1 MTRRMSWFVLLGAV
15 ALFGVACGSNS
26 GGTKTAAG
34 GGTTFAI
41 TTPSNGAKVKEPF
54 TVQVNSSAKL
64 GPTSSGNDHYHL
76 YFDGSQANYAVC
88 TSAICQ
94 VTGLSP
100 GKHVIEASLRNADHS
115 DAGPKDTIT
124 ITVAGSGGNG
134 GGGNGGG
141 GNGGGGNG
149 GGGGGYGGGG
159 Y

>member
-1 MTRRMSWFVLLGAV
+1 MRSRLSWFTLIGAV
-15 ALFGVACGSNS
+15 ALLGVACGSNS
-26 GGTKTAAG
+26 KGGTTTAAG
-34 GGTTFAI
+34 AGSTFSI
-41 TTPSNGAKVKEPF
+41 TSPSKGATVKEPF
-54 TVQVNSSAKL
+54 SVQVSTSAKL

-88 TSAICQ
+88 TSTTCQ

-124 ITVAGSGGNG
+124 VTVGGN

-141 GNGGGGNG
+141 GGGN

>member
-1 MTRRMSWFVLLGAV
+1 MRSRASWFIAVGAV
-15 ALFGVACGSNS
+15 ALLGVACGSNS
-26 GGTKTAAG
+26 KGGTTTAAAG
-34 GGTTFAI
+34 GTSFSI
-41 TTPSNGAKVKEPF
+41 TSPSNGATVKEPF
-54 TVQVNSSAKL
+54 TVQVSTSAKL
-64 GPTSSGNDHYHL
+64 GPPSSGNDHYHL
-76 YFDGSQANYAVC
+76 YFDGSQANYSVC
-88 TSAICQ
+88 PSTTCQ

-124 ITVAGSGGNG
+124 VTVGGN

-141 GNGGGGNG
+141 GGGN